1 MSQRLEQQ
9 YNYTEPPPVD
19 DCANWNGTY
28 RACSDGK
35 YFCETA
41 GGGYKDP
48 VTACA
53 NPADGPCPSNYLT
66 ELCSNVKGSYN
77 NPSTAPS
84 YGDGQYKS
92 DIPEKNDMG
101 LILGLSLGIGIPV
114 LILIILLVVL
124 K

>member
-1 MSQRLEQQ
+1 MSQLLEQ
-9 YNYTEPPPVD
+9 YNYTLPPPVSE
-19 DCANWNGTY
+19 CAKWNGKY
-28 RACSDGK
+28 IACNDGK
-35 YFCETA
+35 YYCDPA
-41 GGGYKDP
+41 DGYKDP

-53 NPADGPCPSNYLT
+53 HPNEGPCPSGYPT

>member
-1 MSQRLEQQ
+1 MLQQQ
-9 YNYTEPPPVD
+9 YNYTAPPPVNE
-19 DCANWNGTY
+19 CASYDGTY

-35 YFCETA
+35 YFCDTA

-48 VTACA
+48 ACA
-53 NPADGPCPSNYLT
+53 CENPVDQPCPSTYPT
-66 ELCSNVKGSYN
+66 ESCSDVKGSCN
-77 NPSTAPS
+77 SLSAELS
-84 YGDGQYKS
+84 DGDGQ
-92 DIPEKNDMG
+92 KNDMG